1 MSTENEKNPIVNGK
15 ELKDEAVEQVTG
27 GLFAFNPDES
37 LASFTMTHQFTA
49 AAAPAVD
56 ASVAAVA
63 NAATA
68 PVTSQGIE
76 TPNNTVS
83 PDNAARFHIDR
94 L

>member
-15 ELKDEAVEQVTG
+15 ELKNEAVEQVTG

-68 PVTSQGIE
+68 VAFDERPKPDSVSNGECLVTF
-76 TPNNTVS
+76 T
-83 PDNAARFHIDR
+83 R